1 MSILKPLT
9 RNRFTIMNSV
19 SFVRDLCAQCFDNNI
34 VMASFDVVS
43 LFTNIPLVETT
54 NIILD
59 NLNDEHLATSSLE
72 KSHMSKLLN
81 LATRD
86 SVFMFGDKMYNQI
99 DGVGMGSCLGP
110 VYADCFMG
118 HHERKWLDDCPVQFK
133 PLYYRRYVDDTFL
146 IFKDRAHVELFLN
159 YLNSKHPNI
168 EFTSEVEI
176 DGKISFLDILI
187 ERKNGYFST
196 SVFRKKTYTGLGLNY
211 LSFSAHLFKVNSIGT
226 LINRAYNI
234 CSDYC
239 NFDNEMKFLH
249 DYFVKNSYPS
259 YLFFKVLR
267 FFLDKKHAPQ
277 VQMLT
282 VNKDVRYIRL
292 PYIGKFSLEV
302 KSKLQ
307 AILRNTYPQIKFQFI
322 FCNNFTLGSFLR
334 SGSFL
339 PQDLRSSVTY
349 LFTCPQ
355 CALRYVGS
363 TSRWLKHRTLEHRG
377 LSFRTGLPLTTPPF
391 SAIREHSLDK
401 DHPYTNQD
409 FTILSQTPDK
419 LDLLISE
426 SLYIE
431 KMKPQLN
438 NTLSAFPLLTR

>member
-1 MSILKPLT
+1 
-9 RNRFTIMNSV
+9 
-19 SFVRDLCAQCFDNNI
+19 
-34 VMASFDVVS
+34 MASFDVVS

-54 NIILD
+54 DIIIDNID
-59 NLNDEHLATSSLE
+59 NDHLAISGLE
-72 KSHMSKLLN
+72 KSHLSKLLN

-86 SVFMFGDKMYNQI
+86 SVFTFEDKVYNQI

-110 VYADCFMG
+110 LYADCFMG
-118 HHERKWLDDCPVQFK
+118 FYEKKWLDNCPIDFK

-146 IFKDRAHVELFLN
+146 IFKHQSHVDLFLN

-168 EFTSEVEI
+168 EFTSEIE
-176 DGKISFLDILI
+176 DENKISFLDIVV
-187 ERKNGYFST
+187 ERENGHFST

-211 LSFSAHLFKVNSIGT
+211 LSYSAYLFKVNSIGT

-239 NFDNEMKFLH
+239 KFDIEMRFLH
-249 DYFVKNSYPS
+249 DYFLKNAYPS
-259 YLFFKVLR
+259 HLFYKVLR
-267 FFLDKKHAPQ
+267 HFLDKKHSPQ
-277 VQMLT
+277 VQILT
-282 VNKDVRYIRL
+282 VNKDIRYVRL
-292 PYIGKFSLEV
+292 PYVGKASLEV

-322 FCNNFTLGSFLR
+322 FCNTFTLGSLLKR
-334 SGSFL
+334 SSFL
-339 PQDLRSSVTY
+339 PQDLRSSVIY

-377 LSFRTGLPLTTPPF
+377 LSLRTGLPLTTPSF
-391 SAIREHSLDK
+391 SAIREHSLES

-409 FTILSQTPDK
+409 FTVLSQTSNR

-426 SLYIE
+426 SLYIHD
-431 KMKPQLN
+431 KKPELN
-438 NTLSAFPLLTR
+438 SSLSSFPLMTR